1 MALLYETLD
10 NNIYIKILTSFKEF
24 NKVYKLN
31 KALYNLK

>member
-1 MALLYETLD
+1 MAFLYETLD
-10 NNIYIKILTSFKEF
+10 NNIYIKISTNFEEP